1 MCTVEWLTP
10 VHDGPVKEMSKCPFM
25 PHLLLTVGGYSF
37 GVWNEGV
44 MTKPVILHF
53 VTDEQFT
60 AAAWSLTQPS
70 TIFFSTDLGNI
81 QIWDITKRRSEP
93 FQVQNTAG
101 KPVNGKQNC

>member
-1 MCTVEWLTP
+1 
-10 VHDGPVKEMSKCPFM
+10 M
-25 PHLLLTVGGYSF
+25 PHLLLTMGGYSF

-60 AAAWSLTQPS
+60 AGAWSLTQPA
-70 TIFFSTDLGNI
+70 TIFFSTDRGNI

-93 FQVQNTAG
+93 FQVQNIAG
-101 KPVNGKQNC
+101 KAINGQYHIRQMNLEFFF